1 MVKRNVIATK
11 LTKRCTQ
18 PQNRAFD
25 VAVKGDQSDQGEE
38 SNGYDEGV
46 QDDQGDEGN
55 QGNLGG
61 HLTRVMRATRVTR
74 LRGEQGCNRVEQ
86 GAMKCDRVL
95 RECHRV

>member
-1 MVKRNVIATK
+1 M
-11 LTKRCTQ
+11 
-18 PQNRAFD
+18 
-25 VAVKGDQSDQGEE
+25 KGDESDQGEE

>member
-1 MVKRNVIATK
+1 M
-11 LTKRCTQ
+11 
-18 PQNRAFD
+18 
-25 VAVKGDQSDQGEE
+25 KGDQSDQGEE

-61 HLTRVMRATRVTR
+61 HLTRVMRATR
-74 LRGEQGCNRVEQ
+74 EQGCNRVEQ